1 MQKMS
6 NVSLIL
12 EEILCVCR
20 VSGAFTIGTHLAGR
34 HHSMIIDSFGSGGR
48 VIRPG
53 PGSQVR
59 GARGPRGMGG
69 RQLDIAL
76 GGSSLGQR
84 PPPPPIG
91 TRGKLRPGERRCLA
105 LDLPTRAERALG
117 KGPSLCQADPECMR
131 NTGA

>member
-48 VIRPG
+48 VIPLRHTG
-53 PGSQVR
+53 EFHFIDVLSY
-59 GARGPRGMGG
+59 
-69 RQLDIAL
+69 IA
-76 GGSSLGQR
+76 
-84 PPPPPIG
+84 
-91 TRGKLRPGERRCLA
+91 
-105 LDLPTRAERALG
+105 
-117 KGPSLCQADPECMR
+117 
-131 NTGA
+131 